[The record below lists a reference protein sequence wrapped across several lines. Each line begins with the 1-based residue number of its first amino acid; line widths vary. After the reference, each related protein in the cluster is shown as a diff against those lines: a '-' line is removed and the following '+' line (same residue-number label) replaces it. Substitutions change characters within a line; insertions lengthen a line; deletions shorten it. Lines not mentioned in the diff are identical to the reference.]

1 MVETGKVLPLG
12 SGAVTTDVSHDFDVE
27 LAEVNEV
34 IRRCELGLKLAREC
48 EFSSLVAE
56 ITRILRAMHECREV
70 LAPALKRR
78 TQ

>member
-1 MVETGKVLPLG
+1 MTESGKLLPLG

-48 EFSSLVAE
+48 QFSSLAAE
-56 ITRILRAMHECREV
+56 IARVLRAMHGWREI
-70 LAPALKRR
+70 LAAAQKQR
-78 TQ
+78 T